1 MVQSLDDLDALTGN
15 AAHDGPDVLRADQ
28 LARFH
33 LDVALAV
40 TDEHLTGDLRVG
52 LRPPLS
58 PLGSAQIQFGT
69 ALIALSVPALC
80 VAEVND
86 CPCYPV
92 CHLVRVA
99 WVHFLKHDFRFY
111 GFLQSVRIEFSILN
125 DKRSKKKHIIL
136 YFSCFF
142 IAFFLHILFLLPN
155 FAPEIRN
162 KVITIK
168 TSKL

>member
-1 MVQSLDDLDALTGN
+1 MLLIGSEVNVLRHDERTRLDALTGN
-15 AAHDGPDVLRADQ
+15 AAHDGLDVLRADL

-40 TDEHLTGDLRVG
+40 TDEHLTGHLRVG

-69 ALIALSVPALC
+69 PLIAPSVPALC

-92 CHLVRVA
+92 RHLVRVA
-99 WVHFLKHDFRFY
+99 WVHFLKHDLS
-111 GFLQSVRIEFSILN
+111 FLWVIKVFTFVNLVYA
-125 DKRSKKKHIIL
+125 IIYQVL
-136 YFSCFF
+136 MFD
-142 IAFFLHILFLLPN
+142 N
-155 FAPEIRN
+155 
-162 KVITIK
+162 
-168 TSKL
+168 